1 MVCIEELNGTEIHYY
16 GNIYPSCTVMDLR
29 KGLNIKHKQDSVSGE
44 FDVTPLSPHMCTG
57 AILCIEGFIEVST
70 IGPSYFHCG
79 WGYTGVVPSSL
90 QTTNLGSMSTTPL
103 AIQLNSTLS
112 IGSDTDIH
120 SKDRAIVAAMVAS
133 TIVALLLIVLMAALI
148 VTGAIWI
155 AKKRKTRNSQ
165 RNINFMDGTS
175 EVSTQGSSLPIKEIF
190 CLLFSWTYTVVD
202 KSPIKVFAAANVL

>member
-16 GNIYPSCTVMDLR
+16 GNIYPSFPVMDLR

-155 AKKRKTRNSQ
+155 AKKRYGYVYYEK
-165 RNINFMDGTS
+165 
-175 EVSTQGSSLPIKEIF
+175 
-190 CLLFSWTYTVVD
+190 
-202 KSPIKVFAAANVL
+202 